1 VKKETV
7 RQVLAVLTSS
17 SSCDDDCMKVKKE
30 TVRQVLAVLLSSSS
44 CDDDCMK
51 VKKETVRQVLAVL
64 TSCKMLLRQL
74 QHTQVRPTLQV
85 TSSLWPPCVAD
96 ADIVFFYIFALSFL
110 SLWSPYGI
118 G

>member
-1 VKKETV
+1 
-7 RQVLAVLTSS
+7 
-17 SSCDDDCMKVKKE
+17 MKVKKE
-30 TVRQVLAVLLSSSS
+30 TARQVLVVLTSSS

-96 ADIVFFYIFALSFL
+96 ADIVFFTFL
-110 SLWSPYGI
+110 PCRFFLCGRPME
-118 G
+118 